1 MGENK
6 EKLEAKLVP
15 TLRQGIDI
23 IKMVL
28 FKELKPYLENK
39 YPQMPPDDIARL
51 TGAVVNSLFC
61 IENMEKT
68 VADFIADHRHTVQQE
83 MEAFASN
90 FGHLTIP
97 LTDALRIQYL
107 CDSQE
112 GIDSEPVLEKARK
125 LDILI
130 KDRDVPL
137 PGAFMSLVRSFGVA
151 YKILE
156 PMNFHAQS
164 QNTRHET

>member
-1 MGENK
+1 MNQKK
-6 EKLEAKLVP
+6 EPPKREKPGKGKIDGQLVP

-28 FKELKPYLENK
+28 FKEIRPYLEK
-39 YPQMPPDDIARL
+39 RYRQMAPADNARL
-51 TGAVVNSLFC
+51 TGVLINGLFGVV
-61 IENMEKT
+61 NMEKT
-68 VADFIADHRHTVQQE
+68 VADFAANHNHIVEQE
-83 MEAFASN
+83 MKAFASN
-90 FGHLTIP
+90 FDHLKIP

-107 CDSQE
+107 CDTQE
-112 GIDSEPVLEKARK
+112 GIDSETVLEKARK

-130 KDRDVPL
+130 EDRDVPL

-156 PMNFHAQS
+156 PMQ
-164 QNTRHET
+164 RE